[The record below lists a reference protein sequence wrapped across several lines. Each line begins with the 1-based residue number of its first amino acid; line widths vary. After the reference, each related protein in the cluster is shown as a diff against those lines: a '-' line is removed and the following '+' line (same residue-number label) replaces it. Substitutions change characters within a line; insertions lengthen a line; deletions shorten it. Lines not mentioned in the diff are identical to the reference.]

1 MDHPGRVD
9 RDQRVGEPDRQ
20 PVEQASGER
29 AALGHRLGQAA
40 ALDVFGGHPRAWAV
54 GVGVDHR
61 GDRHAAHPRGR
72 GHLGA
77 EPVAELGVVGEPRRG
92 HLDRD
97 RLVVRG
103 EPEVDDAHAAGADPA
118 L

>member
-1 MDHPGRVD
+1 MDHSGRVD
-9 RDQRVGEPDRQ
+9 RDQGVGEPDRQ
-20 PVEQASGER
+20 PVEQASGEG
-29 AALGHRLGQAA
+29 AAQGHRLGQAA
-40 ALDVFGGHPRAWAV
+40 ALDIFGGHPRARAG

-61 GDRHAAHPRGR
+61 GDRHAAHPGGR

-77 EPVAELGVVGEPRRG
+77 EPVAELRAVGEPRRR

-97 RLVVRG
+97 RFVVIG
-103 EPEVDDAHAAGADPA
+103 EPEIDGAHAAGADPA